1 MKILMLVNW
10 KVAYE
15 NQIPEGKQPPDYVVP
30 GQKYW
35 FFRYLSDDISVHFHG
50 WNALKKK
57 KSGFIS
63 GRH

>member
-35 FFRYLSDDISVHFHG
+35 FFRYLSDDICVDVVDILSFPC
-50 WNALKKK
+50 L
-57 KSGFIS
+57 
-63 GRH
+63 